1 LNRPDSRPPESSP
14 ITSLARRDVALEPWR
29 DPEWQRLWLALE
41 SRPWTSLALVPAG
54 EGGPEDFTLTVA
66 VNLSRT
72 GMVHIGAPIQV
83 ADVSHV
89 QMRQLNQFLA
99 EVERYAERG
108 ERILVALP
116 PISKSPLTTAIAQAS
131 GGALLCVLL
140 EKTRTSEAKRTIR
153 QVGQGRFLGTAIFRP
168 NQIEAGPVRQRR

>member
-1 LNRPDSRPPESSP
+1 MNRPDSRPPESSP
-14 ITSLARRDVALEPWR
+14 ITSLARREVALEPWR

-54 EGGPEDFTLTVA
+54 DGGPEDFTLTVA

-83 ADVSHV
+83 ADVANV

-116 PISKSPLTTAIAQAS
+116 PIAKSPLTTAIAQAS
-131 GGALLCVLL
+131 GGALLCVML
-140 EKTRTSEAKRTIR
+140 ERNRTSDAQRTIR
-153 QVGQGRFLGTAIFRP
+153 QIGQQRFLGTAIFRP
-168 NQIEAGPVRQRR
+168 SEGDGEPLRPVR

>member
-1 LNRPDSRPPESSP
+1 
-14 ITSLARRDVALEPWR
+14 LEPWR

-83 ADVSHV
+83 ADVTNV

-99 EVERYAERG
+99 EVESYAERG

-116 PISKSPLTTAIAQAS
+116 PIGKSPLTTAIAQAS
-131 GGALLCVLL
+131 GGALLCVML
-140 EKTRTSEAKRTIR
+140 ERNRTSDAQRTIR
-153 QVGQGRFLGTAIFRP
+153 QIGQARFLGTALFRP
-168 NQIEAGPVRQRR
+168 SDVDGGPIHPAR